1 MYGDNLSPVGY
12 ERENEKKQGGRIG
25 MKDKILCAWCG
36 ETLRT
41 DSPVAD
47 SHGIC
52 EECKKRL
59 LEEVR
64 KDGRYDQ
71 KYC

>member
-1 MYGDNLSPVGY
+1 MLNKEEV
-12 ERENEKKQGGRIG
+12 KTG
-25 MKDKILCAWCG
+25 MNKVTCAWCG
-36 ETLRT
+36 VTLRT

-59 LEEVR
+59 LKELKEEEIKEMTEMV
-64 KDGRYDQ
+64 
-71 KYC
+71 